1 MRRIGVLMLNDE
13 NDPAGKVNL
22 AGFSL
27 PRRRAPENRARLASG
42 RNSFDI
48 FLQRGRPV
56 MARYGHQLCIA
67 AVDRLRF
74 SMAQLPLE
82 GARLSEPALVAH
94 WASFK
99 YRRLG

>member
-48 FLQRGRPV
+48 FFA
-56 MARYGHQLCIA
+56 AREAGYGP
-67 AVDRLRF
+67 RL
-74 SMAQLPLE
+74 PN
-82 GARLSEPALVAH
+82 
-94 WASFK
+94 
-99 YRRLG
+99 